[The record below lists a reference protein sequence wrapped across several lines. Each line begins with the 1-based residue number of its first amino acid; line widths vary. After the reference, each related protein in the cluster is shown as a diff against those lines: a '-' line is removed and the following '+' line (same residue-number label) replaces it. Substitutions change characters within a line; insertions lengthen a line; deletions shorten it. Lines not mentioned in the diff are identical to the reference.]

1 MLAGHAA
8 KILPQVPAEPRGCPA
23 EPGQRALRSAAASPE
38 PLALEPPLGRRR
50 SGDRDVLRSRA
61 RALPDADRGDPRGS
75 AAGQPARGAR
85 HHAVYQSAHDRAALR
100 ARVLD
105 RHLARAGRG
114 RAPQPSSG
122 IRLVELRRLV
132 ARAPGMVALARQAPR
147 RGARRPRGRPGDRR
161 LRRRAARLA
170 RARGPRL
177 AQAQGETCGNKFG
190 IVGADWPLHYH
201 RSILISAVHRSTLVL
216 LALVLVACTTQ
227 KQSDFVDA
235 AATPLSDLNVVHA
248 EIPAVL
254 LEAQKEPYSVP
265 SDQSCVSLKARV
277 RALDEVLGPDLDAP
291 ASASNPGL
299 VERGT
304 SAAGTTAV
312 GALRHTAEG
321 VVPFRGWVRK
331 LSGAE
336 RYSKQVAAAIAAGT
350 ARRAF
355 LKGLGVSKEC
365 P

>member
-8 KILPQVPAEPRGCPA
+8 KILPQVPAEPRSCPA
-23 EPGQRALRSAAASPE
+23 EPVHRALRHPAASPE
-38 PLALEPPLGRRR
+38 PLAPEPPLGR
-50 SGDRDVLRSRA
+50 GRSRDRHVRWA
-61 RALPDADRGDPRGS
+61 RTRALPDADRGNPRGS
-75 AAGQPARGAR
+75 AAGQPTCGAGD
-85 HHAVYQSAHDRAALR
+85 HAVHQSAHDRPALR
-100 ARVLD
+100 DRLLD
-105 RHLARAGRG
+105 RHFSRAGRR
-114 RAPQPSSG
+114 RALQPSSG
-122 IRLVELRRLV
+122 IRLVEPRRLA
-132 ARAPGMVALARQAPR
+132 ARAHGMVPLARKTPR
-147 RGARRPRGRPGDRR
+147 RGARRPRGRARDRG
-161 LRRRAARLA
+161 LRRRAARVA

-227 KQSDFVDA
+227 KQSDFVEA

-254 LEAQKEPYSVP
+254 VEAQKEPYSVP
-265 SDQSCVSLKARV
+265 SDQSCVSLKATV
-277 RALDEVLGPDLDAP
+277 R
-291 ASASNPGL
+291 
-299 VERGT
+299 
-304 SAAGTTAV
+304 
-312 GALRHTAEG
+312 ALRHTAEG